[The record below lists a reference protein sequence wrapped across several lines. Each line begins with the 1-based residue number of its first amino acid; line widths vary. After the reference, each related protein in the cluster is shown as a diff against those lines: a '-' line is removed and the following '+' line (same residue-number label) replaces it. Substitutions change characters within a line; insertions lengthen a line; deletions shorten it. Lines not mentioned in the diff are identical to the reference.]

1 MRVVLS
7 EDFWM
12 SSSENEWDSTFLI
25 NQYKYSSESCA
36 QFDLVFLVMTQ
47 AKLGWLGKHY
57 Q

>member
-1 MRVVLS
+1 
-7 EDFWM
+7 M